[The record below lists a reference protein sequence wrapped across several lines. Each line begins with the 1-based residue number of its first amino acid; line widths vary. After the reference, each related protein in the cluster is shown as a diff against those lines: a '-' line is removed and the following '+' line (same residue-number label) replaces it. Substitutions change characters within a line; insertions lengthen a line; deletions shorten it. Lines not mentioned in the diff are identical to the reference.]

1 MKLLNQFDSLLI
13 EDVKEVA
20 FSCAHHSHTY
30 YEIVYIHS
38 GEGMHY
44 FNESNIPYSAG
55 DLFLVSPGDHH
66 DFTIENPTHFTYIKF
81 TEAYFNSKQHLS
93 PDEFYSS
100 TPESIMKLRSL
111 KEIKIEFE
119 DPYKSIIQSTIN
131 NIVYYSSLKKAD
143 NSQTVF
149 YLILTIFGMIK
160 EVMQTRTIRLND
172 NDPNS
177 EQISSYIHEHIY
189 EREKVTIK
197 NIAEHFNISPTY
209 FSNFF
214 KRIFG
219 ISYQNYLD
227 SYRIKLVEKRIETGG
242 LKFKQIADEFGFTD
256 VSHMAKSFKKQK
268 GISPTQ
274 FRDSL
279 NSPN

>member
-44 FNESNIPYSAG
+44 FNESHIPYSAG

-119 DPYKSIIQSTIN
+119 DPYKSIIQSTIH

-160 EVMQTRTIRLND
+160 EVMQTRAIRLND

-256 VSHMAKSFKKQK
+256 VSHMAKSFKKQT

-279 NSPN
+279 NVQN